1 MLAPTRNGVLID
13 ARNVVEL
20 TGDRQSGKTETLI
33 RVAIAD
39 AMSGRRVL
47 FGTYLW
53 AVARNTFDRIAN
65 EIDNDWITRVR
76 RSSGNLRIELVNG
89 GLIDVRAVTTNGHRG
104 IDCDTVILDDAHEYE
119 QHIESAMWCAV
130 ASPNPRVY
138 IARVS

>member
-1 MLAPTRNGVLID
+1 MTTMASTRTRNI
-13 ARNVVEL
+13 VEL

-39 AMSGRRVL
+39 AISRRRVL
-47 FGTYLW
+47 FGTYRW
-53 AVARNTFDRIAN
+53 AVALNTFDRIAN

-104 IDCDTVILDDAHEYE
+104 IDVDTVILDNAHEYE
-119 QHIESAMWCAV
+119 QHVESAMWCAA

-138 IARVS
+138 IARVT

>member
-1 MLAPTRNGVLID
+1 MTTMAGTRTRNI
-13 ARNVVEL
+13 VEL

-47 FGTYLW
+47 FGNYRW
-53 AVARNTFDRIAN
+53 ALARNTFERIAN

-76 RSSGNLRIELVNG
+76 RAAGNLRIEFVNG
-89 GLIDVRAVTTNGHRG
+89 GLIDVRAVTTNGQRG
-104 IDCDTVILDDAHEYE
+104 IAVDTVILDDAHEYE
-119 QHIESAMWCAV
+119 QHVESAMWCAV

-138 IARVS
+138 IARVT

>member
-1 MLAPTRNGVLID
+1 MTATVTAPTCTRT
-13 ARNVVEL
+13 RNVVEL

-39 AMSGRRVL
+39 ALSGRRVL

-53 AVARNTFDRIAN
+53 AEARNTFERIAN
-65 EIDNDWITRVR
+65 AIDNDWVTRIR
-76 RSSGNLRIELVNG
+76 RSNGNLRIDLVNG

-104 IDCDTVILDDAHEYE
+104 WDCDTAILDDVHKYE
-119 QHIESAMWCAV
+119 QHVATAIVCTN

-138 IARVS
+138 VARVS